1 MAALGHI
8 EEFDPAFP
16 EKWVAYQARLNF
28 FLEANGITE
37 PERKRA
43 VFFSVCSAATF
54 DLARSLLSPAA
65 PDTKTLTQ
73 ILAVLKDHFAPQPSE
88 IVCRNAFYKRNQGPG
103 ESVSVFMAELRRL
116 AQNCNFANLE
126 EMLRDRLV
134 CGLRNDK
141 VQNRLFA
148 MKKLTF
154 KIALEE
160 ALAAEAADLSTREV
174 RGAESAS
181 DAAPNSTDVNAVRRS
196 QDEYSRR
203 SSEAMK
209 AQTGRKMNPCYGC
222 GGAHNRESCR
232 FRDAQ
237 CRFCK
242 KTGHIERVCLMKQR
256 RDASATTTSS
266 TNAVDASQEDK
277 PLATCSSKAK
287 SVQWRWTQDQS
298 SLSFLSIHIGSFV
311 EGTKSLHSKKVC
323 PTFKATR

>member
-1 MAALGHI
+1 M
-8 EEFDPAFP
+8 
-16 EKWVAYQARLNF
+16 AYQARLNF

>member
-43 VFFSVCSAATF
+43 VFFSVCGAATF
-54 DLARSLLSPAA
+54 DLARSLLSPSA

-88 IVCRNAFYKRNQGPG
+88 IVCRNAFYKRCQGPG
-103 ESVSVFMAELRRL
+103 EPVSVFMAELRRL

-134 CGLRNDK
+134 CGLRNDR

-160 ALAAEAADLSTREV
+160 ALAAEAADLSTRE
-174 RGAESAS
+174 
-181 DAAPNSTDVNAVRRS
+181 
-196 QDEYSRR
+196 
-203 SSEAMK
+203 
-209 AQTGRKMNPCYGC
+209 
-222 GGAHNRESCR
+222 
-232 FRDAQ
+232 
-237 CRFCK
+237 
-242 KTGHIERVCLMKQR
+242 
-256 RDASATTTSS
+256 
-266 TNAVDASQEDK
+266 
-277 PLATCSSKAK
+277 
-287 SVQWRWTQDQS
+287 
-298 SLSFLSIHIGSFV
+298 
-311 EGTKSLHSKKVC
+311 
-323 PTFKATR
+323 